1 MRAKLVNENIR
12 FERGKDPKD
21 AMEVG
26 LAGLKKEI
34 LDNTSWSAA
43 ITPESVKI
51 IDVIPDYE
59 GYPILIMKVID
70 PIHNKDKPYQAVSNI
85 PGSFVMNLPD
95 AESAEQAVKKKID
108 DGIAYYEANKVKIDK
123 MIAYYER
130 MRKIKVVASEMRG
143 KGNQDKGQG
152 NPPDLPGNQGN
163 NDQEPPV
170 EPEPPAN
177 QGRQGNNK

>member
-1 MRAKLVNENIR
+1 MFSDETDSMPFEDIEMVIRMIGYYRANKEKVDR
-12 FERGKDPKD
+12 
-21 AMEVG
+21 EV
-26 LAGLKKEI
+26 EYY
-34 LDNTSWSAA
+34 DT
-43 ITPESVKI
+43 
-51 IDVIPDYE
+51 
-59 GYPILIMKVID
+59 
-70 PIHNKDKPYQAVSNI
+70 NK
-85 PGSFVMNLPD
+85 
-95 AESAEQAVKKKID
+95 AEID